1 MGRDLA
7 RWVALAV
14 VIACVAPFAVY
25 AAPAVVGGDHSFV
38 VLSGSMQPTMAPGD
52 VVVVEETNPA
62 TIEEGA
68 IITFARAEEEA
79 PTTHRVAD
87 VRRTD
92 GGLAFQTE
100 GDANE
105 DPDAELVPA
114 ANVVGTV
121 ALTIPWIGHVIQFA
135 NTPVGFLGLLIGP
148 LGLLALTEVWSLTGR
163 VRDGTVDRPAGSN
176 DGDGAAESPTA
187 ADELDEPSTDAPTD
201 EGERTDATTAE
212 NAPAG
217 ATGAPTD
224 ATDRSAGQ
232 ITLGPTDLTAT
243 TGLLALMA
251 PYAVHV
257 ALRLQT
263 ALAFSV
269 AFGSAFLLVA
279 AAGVRLTVWR
289 IAMDDGA
296 DTIDRGA
303 DSATTAPD
311 GGREDAP

>member
-1 MGRDLA
+1 MRGEFQAPLMSETASYTVGHDE
-7 RWVALAV
+7 LAV
-14 VIACVAPFAVY
+14 AK
-25 AAPAVVGGDHSFV
+25 
-38 VLSGSMQPTMAPGD
+38 
-52 VVVVEETNPA
+52 
-62 TIEEGA
+62 
-68 IITFARAEEEA
+68 
-79 PTTHRVAD
+79 
-87 VRRTD
+87 
-92 GGLAFQTE
+92 
-100 GDANE
+100 
-105 DPDAELVPA
+105 
-114 ANVVGTV
+114 
-121 ALTIPWIGHVIQFA
+121 
-135 NTPVGFLGLLIGP
+135 
-148 LGLLALTEVWSLTGR
+148 LLAL
-163 VRDGTVDRPAGSN
+163 
-176 DGDGAAESPTA
+176 DGAIDGEVKVSCSGLAGRLDASTQTA
-187 ADELDEPSTDAPTD
+187 SRRLQRLEDAGYISRETVSDGQWVQLTD

-232 ITLGPTDLTAT
+232 ITLGRTDLTAT
-243 TGLLALMA
+243 TGLLALVT